1 MSLDDVRQQ
10 LVESLHKRV
19 PSRFEAFSKL
29 KFPGWHTSRTIR
41 LVTLSVLLG
50 IIGALA
56 GGVFLGMLHLAERTL
71 LTGITGF
78 SPPSL
83 VGEGPGTL
91 HNPATNLWLIP
102 LSTTLGG
109 FLSGLLVYWVAPST
123 EQSGMDAV
131 IRSFHQQGG
140 SMSVRVPMVKAVA
153 SALTMGSGG
162 SVGREGPM
170 AQIGAALGNLLA
182 KPLHLSV
189 PDRRILVL
197 AGVAAG
203 ISAIFKSPLGA
214 ALVAVE
220 VLYCSVDF
228 EVDALMYTIISAS
241 VGYAVSGLYGG
252 WEPLFQIPPDL
263 QLNGP
268 IELIWYSLLGVIA
281 GGVGLL
287 LPYVLHA
294 VDSLFDRV
302 TLPQVLRPAIGGLL
316 VGLVG
321 LALPQILG
329 GGYGWL
335 EQAMQSKL
343 SLGLLAA
350 LVFAKI
356 IATSLTI
363 GSGGSGGVFAPAL
376 FIGGMLGSALALSL
390 HSLFPEA
397 TGSLEVAAM
406 AIVGM
411 AALFSGVARAP
422 VSTLVMAAELTG
434 GYGLLVPT
442 MIATVTAFLISQ
454 SFESRFHPDHPLLYR
469 SQLPTRLHSPTHQ
482 SEYIQN
488 ILSVMDNAEIE
499 LEHGSMSWRELE
511 LHLRQGD
518 PIPMGPDGEFLYSA
532 HVDEESPF
540 AGERIRDLP
549 LVSDEVLIA
558 SIMRQG
564 HHITPRGNTTIEP
577 DDLLMVIADEEQL
590 PQLGRYVDVI
600 RYEETE
606 PSTADTDNHQTGPA
620 PEPEP

>member
-1 MSLDDVRQQ
+1 MTLDEVRQKV
-10 LVESLHKRV
+10 VESIREQV
-19 PSRFEAFSKL
+19 PTRFDSLAKL
-29 KFPGWHTSRTIR
+29 RFPGWHSSRTMR
-41 LVTLSVLLG
+41 LVTLSVILG

-56 GGVFLGMLHLAERTL
+56 GGVFLAMIHLAERTL

-91 HNPATNLWLIP
+91 HSPATNLWLIP
-102 LSTTLGG
+102 LATTLGG

-123 EQSGMDAV
+123 GQSGMDAV

-140 SMSVRVPMVKAVA
+140 SMSVRVPLVKAAA

-182 KPLHLSV
+182 KPLKLSV

-220 VLYCSVDF
+220 VLYSSVDF

-241 VGYAVSGLYGG
+241 VGYAVSGIYGG
-252 WEPLFQIPPDL
+252 WEPLFQIPPGL

-268 IELIWYSLLGVIA
+268 TELIWYALLGVIA
-281 GGVGLL
+281 GGIGLL
-287 LPYVLHA
+287 LPYVLHTCDA
-294 VDSLFDRV
+294 LFNRIAI
-302 TLPQVLRPAIGGLL
+302 PQVLRPAMGGLL

-321 LALPQILG
+321 LMLPQVLG
-329 GGYGWL
+329 GGYGWI

-343 SLGLLAA
+343 TLGLLVA
-350 LVFAKI
+350 LVFAKLL
-356 IATSLTI
+356 ATSLTI

-376 FIGGMLGSALALSL
+376 FIGGMLGSGLALSL
-390 HSLFPEA
+390 QTAAPETTASLDP
-397 TGSLEVAAM
+397 AAM

-411 AALFSGVARAP
+411 AALFSVVAGAP
-422 VSTLVMAAELTG
+422 DSTLVMAAELTG

-454 SFESRFHPDHPLLYR
+454 SFESRYHPSHPLLYR

-499 LEHGSMSWRELE
+499 LEHATMSWRELE

-532 HVDEESPF
+532 HVDEESRF

-558 SIMRQG
+558 SIMREG
-564 HHITPRGNTTIEP
+564 HHITPRGNTVIEP
-577 DDLLMVIADEEQL
+577 EDLLMIIANEEEIPAL
-590 PQLGRYVDVI
+590 MEFVDVV

-606 PSTADTDNHQTGPA
+606 PDPDDV
-620 PEPEP
+620 PEDE